1 MNVKKWK
8 GRMKEGIKEN
18 KEQNDGKKK
27 GKRR

>member
-8 GRMKEGIKEN
+8 GRRKEGIKES